1 MTDVAIIDKY
11 LTYLSDSKNTASNT
25 LSAYKRDLASY
36 SEYLGSKKIGIK
48 DADADNISEYKKIL
62 VKNGRSVATV
72 SRCMSSLRSFYKYL
86 MVNDVVDSNPAKE
99 IKNDKT
105 EKKFFEV
112 LSESEIDSI
121 LAQPDTS
128 DYKGKRDKAMLEVLY
143 ATGVKVSELMA
154 LDLAD
159 VNLKMNYIRCKS
171 ASASSDNDRI
181 ILLYPKAVKELEDYI
196 KHARKYFV
204 IDNSETAL
212 FVNVNGERMTRQGF
226 WKILKAYVEDA
237 GIKKS
242 ITPQTLRHSFAT
254 HLLENGADIHDIK
267 EILGHSDI
275 SSTQVYS
282 DFIKSRINNSYL
294 KFHHRSR

>member
-181 ILLYPKAVKELEDYI
+181 ILLYPNAVKELEDYI